1 MGFGYI
7 LKCPKFLFLP
17 CFFFYMNQGCKIC
30 ACVFSFFF
38 KENQENKAV
47 VNTPEMFLL
56 LHLFKAIF
64 DYFIGVDYYTQN
76 LKTNSDFTV

>member
-1 MGFGYI
+1 MSQVLI
-7 LKCPKFLFLP
+7 SAV
-17 CFFFYMNQGCKIC
+17 FFFIRIKVAKYVH
-30 ACVFSFFF
+30 AFFLL

-47 VNTPEMFLL
+47 LSTPEMFLL